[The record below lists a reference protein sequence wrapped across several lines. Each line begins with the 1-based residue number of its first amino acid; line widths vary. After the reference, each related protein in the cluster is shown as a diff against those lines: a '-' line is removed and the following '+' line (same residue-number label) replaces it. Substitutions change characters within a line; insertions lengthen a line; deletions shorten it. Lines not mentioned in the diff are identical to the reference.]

1 MTTLTLQPDETTGLD
16 TFTDYYNATTNYAT
30 NAVLHLGDSG
40 GWPQT
45 ALLTFS
51 GLSAILPTAI
61 ITSATLTLYLATKGR
76 NSTLYAYGL
85 LRNWVESEATW
96 NIYSTGNAWQ
106 TVGGTGALDR
116 DAAAVGSVAISSTG
130 AKDIDVTALVQAW
143 VNSGR
148 ANYGFS
154 LNEVYTSNNT
164 YNDYVSSS
172 GATSTQRPKLVVE
185 YILGG
190 QVIIWSEQ

>member
-16 TFTDYYNATTNYAT
+16 TYTDYYNAGTNYAT
-30 NAVLHLGDSG
+30 SGILHLGDSG
-40 GWPQT
+40 GT
-45 ALLTFS
+45 AQSGLLAFS

-61 ITSATLTLYLATKGR
+61 ISSATLTLYLATKGR
-76 NSTLYAYGL
+76 NSTLSVYGL

-96 NIYSTGNAWQ
+96 NAYSSGNGWQ
-106 TVGGTGALDR
+106 QAGGFGVLDR
-116 DAAAVGSVAISSTG
+116 DASATGSVAISSTG
-130 AKDIDVTALVQAW
+130 AKDISVTALVQAW

-154 LNEVYTSNNT
+154 LSEVYTSNNT

-190 QVIIWSEQ
+190 QFIRWSSE